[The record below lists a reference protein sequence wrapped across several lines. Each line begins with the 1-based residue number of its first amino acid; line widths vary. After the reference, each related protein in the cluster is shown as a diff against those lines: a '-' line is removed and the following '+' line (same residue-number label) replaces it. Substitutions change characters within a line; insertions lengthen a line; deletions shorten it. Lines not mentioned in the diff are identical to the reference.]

1 MLKSIRAKILLA
13 ILTVT
18 MFTACSLTVV
28 FYFRAAGMIEENY
41 SGILYGRMQ
50 QTIKDLDES
59 LKEIYYVNTRTAW
72 DTDIRNNAKDYS
84 CTENENSLEN
94 MAGLLREHSREY
106 KDINSLYFVFPDK
119 KMAVTSEEF
128 PVNKQGISGEHI
140 EELEKIQELDS
151 FPVLVESPIH
161 EGGSFLSVI
170 QKVEDDNGEI
180 LGYVVADI
188 RERAI
193 YYEYLEAVNDEK
205 ITRIV
210 LVDRN
215 DEIVTSGDYS
225 DIGKTFPEITDQN
238 VPKMEGYAE
247 KNGVI
252 SFFSRGSFSDCGL
265 YLEVPKKEVLSG
277 LSRMRLFLIGIFG
290 AVFVAAVLLALW
302 LSRVV
307 CGPLRS
313 MTGTVEKVGEG
324 DLSLRTEVTTAD
336 EIGTLGKEFNHMLDY
351 IEALIAQVIE
361 EEQQK
366 KDAEL
371 EALQYQITPHFMYNT
386 LNSIK
391 CYAMIH
397 NEKEIATVIG
407 DFVELLQTCIRKKG
421 TFLTVAEEIQVLKN
435 YIHLQEFRNGEEYQA
450 AYAIEREAEQCLIP
464 RLILQP
470 LVENALIHGL
480 DLKNNRKHL
489 TIEAYTSG
497 SRLYMKVRDNGR
509 GMTQEQIE
517 ELLKKKGKKTKG
529 LTAVG
534 IPNIQERLQLY
545 YGTQAKLSLKSSGE
559 GTEATIY
566 LPVNRSED
574 EES

>member
-84 CTENENSLEN
+84 CTGNENSLEN

-238 VPKMEGYAE
+238 VPEMEGYAE

>member
-72 DTDIRNNAKDYS
+72 DTDIRNNAKEYS
-84 CTENENSLEN
+84 YTGNENSLEN

-225 DIGKTFPEITDQN
+225 DIGKTFPEIADQN
-238 VPKMEGYAE
+238 IPKMEGYAE

-366 KDAEL
+366 KM
-371 EALQYQITPHFMYNT
+371 QSWKHC
-386 LNSIK
+386 SIRSHRIL
-391 CYAMIH
+391 CIIH
-397 NEKEIATVIG
+397 
-407 DFVELLQTCIRKKG
+407 
-421 TFLTVAEEIQVLKN
+421 
-435 YIHLQEFRNGEEYQA
+435 
-450 AYAIEREAEQCLIP
+450 
-464 RLILQP
+464 
-470 LVENALIHGL
+470 
-480 DLKNNRKHL
+480 
-489 TIEAYTSG
+489 
-497 SRLYMKVRDNGR
+497 
-509 GMTQEQIE
+509 
-517 ELLKKKGKKTKG
+517 
-529 LTAVG
+529 
-534 IPNIQERLQLY
+534 
-545 YGTQAKLSLKSSGE
+545 
-559 GTEATIY
+559 
-566 LPVNRSED
+566 
-574 EES
+574 